1 MGKVNV
7 DDLRTGMVLA
17 SDLMDSMGKFL
28 LGQGTVIHKKHIEI
42 LKSWGI
48 TEADIEGLD
57 QQKVAEETTAQ
68 IDRAVLKKCED
79 YVSLL
84 FQYSNCDHE
93 AIKELKR
100 LKILHL
106 TQKLSS
112 GGNLPEIA
120 TLEVDAAN
128 ISREKEKERLVSAEE
143 LIRNVQ
149 FISFPD
155 IYYRISKVL
164 NDPSSSV
171 SHLAEVIS
179 KDMSLSTKLLRLAN
193 SAFYGLPSKVD
204 SVTRAITLI
213 GMDEISTLAL
223 GVIAVRFF
231 EGIPQKL
238 IDMKN
243 FWLHSI
249 ACGTIASIL
258 ARNKAKLGSAEER
271 FFVAGLLHD
280 MGKLVVSKAMPQ
292 STKQAIIESRNR
304 LTPLYRMEKEVFGF
318 DHTTVASSLLRKWN
332 FPVVLENMVGF
343 HHEPSGSPSLLG
355 ASIIHFAN
363 VMSIAFQ
370 FGHSGE
376 IFVPPLVDLAWDTI
390 AISPS
395 VLAPTL
401 SQTEVMINE
410 IVKHFFNE

>member
-1 MGKVNV
+1 VGKVNV

-292 STKQAIIESRNR
+292 STKQAIMESRNR
-304 LTPLYRMEKEVFGF
+304 LT
-318 DHTTVASSLLRKWN
+318 SL
-332 FPVVLENMVGF
+332 
-343 HHEPSGSPSLLG
+343 
-355 ASIIHFAN
+355 
-363 VMSIAFQ
+363 
-370 FGHSGE
+370 
-376 IFVPPLVDLAWDTI
+376 
-390 AISPS
+390 
-395 VLAPTL
+395 
-401 SQTEVMINE
+401 
-410 IVKHFFNE
+410 